1 MLQIEVKSIKYK
13 YEKLIEVLCGKVM
26 QMATQIQIRRARDKN
41 GKMIH
46 WLLEYSFGDDVWY
59 KINDKK
65 VQPHPFLR
73 RNLPEMKKYREAMNR
88 IGQGETWLFDAV
100 KVDDIIYITRVH
112 GPSPS
117 PFSPF
122 EKMEENL
129 RRLKNQPVEVFI

>member
-1 MLQIEVKSIKYK
+1 
-13 YEKLIEVLCGKVM
+13 
-26 QMATQIQIRRARDKN
+26 MATQVKIRRARDKN

-46 WLLEYSFGDDVWY
+46 WLYEYSFGDGVWY

-73 RNLPEMKKYREAMNR
+73 RNLAEMKNYREAMNR

-100 KVDDIIYITRVH
+100 KVDDIIYVTRVH
-112 GPSPS
+112 DPS
-117 PFSPF
+117 PFSSPY

-129 RRLKNQPVEVFI
+129 RRLKNQPVEVFT